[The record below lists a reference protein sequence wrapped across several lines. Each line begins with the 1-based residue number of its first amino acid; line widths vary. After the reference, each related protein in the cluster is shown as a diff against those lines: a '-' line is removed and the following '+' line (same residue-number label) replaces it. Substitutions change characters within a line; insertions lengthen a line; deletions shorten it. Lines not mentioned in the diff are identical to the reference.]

1 MVKEHSP
8 PCTPCVCVCLY
19 VHKSP
24 WQEVSRKWRDFHSS
38 VYFHISA
45 KNIWLHSKQI
55 DGIREKEESHR
66 ALKNEQGNV
75 NIMYQTN
82 IFVCGFS
89 FQGLIDMC
97 KDHSCLRMWVL
108 KSPASGSTSQ
118 TFLNRSSSLLLE
130 WAGLSWTNGTRWL
143 LNTETLMPLNRKHKR
158 TVVFDKSTS
167 VNISDCQWLSVTV
180 CVFRFPF
187 LVSYSLSVS
196 GLVKWGN
203 SGESVYCKVHSRH
216 GLFFF

>member
-1 MVKEHSP
+1 MTGQCRKTSADRLGFAGKWWKS
-8 PCTPCVCVCLY
+8 TPLLVRRVCVCVCVCLY

-55 DGIREKEESHR
+55 DGIREKVEFHR

-82 IFVCGFS
+82 IFVCGSS

-97 KDHSCLRMWVL
+97 KDHSCVRMWVL

-130 WAGLSWTNGTRWL
+130 WAGLSWTNGT
-143 LNTETLMPLNRKHKR
+143 
-158 TVVFDKSTS
+158 DKVIAEHRDFKAIKPQT
-167 VNISDCQWLSVTV
+167 
-180 CVFRFPF
+180 
-187 LVSYSLSVS
+187 
-196 GLVKWGN
+196 
-203 SGESVYCKVHSRH
+203 
-216 GLFFF
+216 